1 MRLLTP
7 STTFGASFTFNTHP
21 NLSSQQYQKTA
32 TMAGVVEQAQK
43 RIKNIPDKLDPL
55 TIDVL
60 VKATEVV
67 GTIKTTANGEV
78 SLKLKEK
85 DQTPEGFI
93 EALLHIAETIAT
105 TLEDPKVRTE
115 KYLKDLTH
123 ELMTCIGVV
132 ASANVVNV
140 KKNRTDVDINCGE
153 STFRVSHYAQPGLG
167 TQVYTIQ
174 KLNPQGEP
182 EKEIIRLTTAGK
194 GSPSLTPNFE
204 IERRGEPDSTGQ
216 VITEVMGITYK
227 PASDI
232 YQYSFSPYYGGPE
245 LKSDPKMVEK
255 LDKLKQGFATL
266 IRTIESKDSH
276 IFKRP

>member
-32 TMAGVVEQAQK
+32 TMAGIVELAEK
-43 RIKNIPDKLDPL
+43 RIKNIPDKIDPL

-85 DQTPEGFI
+85 GQTPADFI
-93 EALLHIAETIAT
+93 EALLSAAESKAT

-115 KYLKDLTH
+115 KYLTDLTH
-123 ELMTCIGVV
+123 EVMISIGVV
-132 ASANVVNV
+132 ASANVVNG
-140 KKNRTDVDINCGE
+140 KKNRNDVDVNCGDT
-153 STFRVSHYAQPGLG
+153 TFRVSRYVQPGLG

-182 EKEIIRLTTAGK
+182 EKEIIQLTTAGK
-194 GSPSLTPNFE
+194 GSASLTPNFE
-204 IERRGEPDSTGQ
+204 IQRRGEPDSKGQ

-227 PASDI
+227 PTSNI

-255 LDKLKQGFATL
+255 LDRLKQGFATL
-266 IRTIESKDSH
+266 MKTLESKDSN
-276 IFKRP
+276 IFKTP